1 MKSEVGNWGGKVWR
15 PVVVLALCLAPL
27 GCATTPRVKVTAE
40 VADPGRAGSRSV
52 AVVADSFMDD
62 SAAAENVAELLRQ
75 QLVLQGFNVKQ
86 TEDEAELIV
95 IPTIERSASTSGTTV
110 PPRMRRP
117 FEVSQG
123 LGQTSLMESQNAMRN
138 LGFEFGTLPDQEQP
152 RIGLMVTAVSREAW
166 STALVEPQT
175 EIPRVWRIVAISSV
189 RKQDV
194 TSYLVEAVGIK
205 LSEISAPPVLTAQP
219 TQTPTPSATPKKKHE
234 SENR

>member
-1 MKSEVGNWGGKVWR
+1 MKGEPTNWGGKVWR
-15 PVVVLALCLAPL
+15 SGMALVLCLAPL

-40 VADPGRAGSRSV
+40 VTDPGRAASRSV

-75 QLVLQGFNVKQ
+75 QMVLQGFNVKQ

-95 IPTIERSASTSGTTV
+95 IPTIERSAATGDTAL
-110 PPRMRRP
+110 PARMRRP

-166 STALVEPQT
+166 SSALVEPQA
-175 EIPRVWRIVAISSV
+175 EIARVWRIVAISSV

-194 TSYLVEAVGIK
+194 TPYLVEAVGIK
-205 LSEISAPPVLTAQP
+205 LSEISAPPVRAAQP
-219 TQTPTPSATPKKKHE
+219 TETPTPSPTPKKKRE
-234 SENR
+234 SEDG

>member
-1 MKSEVGNWGGKVWR
+1 
-15 PVVVLALCLAPL
+15 
-27 GCATTPRVKVTAE
+27 VKVTAE

-95 IPTIERSASTSGTTV
+95 IPTIERSAAASDTAL
-110 PPRMRRP
+110 PARMRRP

-166 STALVEPQT
+166 SSALVEPQA
-175 EIPRVWRIVAISSV
+175 EIARVWRIVAISSV

-194 TSYLVEAVGIK
+194 TPYLVEAVGIK
-205 LSEISAPPVLTAQP
+205 LSEISAPSGPARQP
-219 TQTPTPSATPKKKHE
+219 AHSPIPASTPKKKP
-234 SENR
+234 